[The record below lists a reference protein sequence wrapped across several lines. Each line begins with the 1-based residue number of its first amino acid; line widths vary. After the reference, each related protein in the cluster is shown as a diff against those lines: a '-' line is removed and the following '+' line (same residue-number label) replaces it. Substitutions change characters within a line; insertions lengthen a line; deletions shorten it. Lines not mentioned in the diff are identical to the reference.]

1 VTSDTPSS
9 VPSREAAAAQT
20 GEQELERTWS
30 DPPGFYGWLTTTNH
44 KRIALRAM
52 ITALVFFGLAGI
64 LAGLIRL
71 QLAGP
76 ENKFLSPDRYS
87 QFFTTHGTTMMFL
100 FAVPVMQALG
110 LYLVPLMVG
119 TRNVAFPRL
128 NAFGYWVYLIGGA
141 FLYISLLLNMAPDVG
156 WFSYVTLAGPQFS
169 PGKRADVWAQ
179 TVTFTEIAALVAAIE
194 IITTTLT
201 MRAPG
206 MTLNRMPVFVWAQLV
221 TSFMV
226 IFAMPAVALASL
238 FLALDRLIA
247 THFFNPSE
255 GGDVLLWQHLFWFF
269 GHPEVYIIFIPALGI
284 MSTLVPVFARRR
296 EFGYTGLVLSMVA
309 TGFLGFG
316 LWVHH
321 MFAAGLPQLGSTFF
335 TAASMIIAI
344 PTGIQIFCWTAT
356 MWLGRVRFDTPMLY
370 ALGFFS
376 IFIIG
381 GLTGVMVASV
391 PLDLQVHD
399 TFFVV
404 AHLHY
409 GLIGGA
415 VFPLFGGIHFWFPK
429 LSGRLLSESM
439 GKTSFAL
446 MFIGFNLTF
455 FPQHH
460 LGLAGMPRRV
470 YTYLPGLGWETL
482 NLLSSVGFLFM
493 TAAVVL
499 YVANVVRAL
508 RTGKPAGEDPWHGES
523 LEWAT
528 SSPPPAYNFAGIPVV
543 EGRDALWDRSDP
555 MPVMSGLR
563 TNCREALVTS
573 ILNATPHHR
582 YELPSHSVWPLLAA
596 LGTGVTF
603 IVGVFTPWGF
613 LIGGVLTGL
622 ALFGW
627 FWPKS
632 EIGIH

>member
-1 VTSDTPSS
+1 V
-9 VPSREAAAAQT
+9 EA
-20 GEQELERTWS
+20 ELERTWS
-30 DPPGFYGWLTTTNH
+30 DPPGLYGWLTTTNH
-44 KRIALRAM
+44 KRIALRGVV
-52 ITALVFFGLAGI
+52 TALCFFGLAGT
-64 LAGLIRL
+64 LAAVIRL
-71 QLAGP
+71 QLARP
-76 ENKFLSPDRYS
+76 ESHLLTPDRYS

-100 FAVPVMQALG
+100 FAVPIMQALG
-110 LYLVPLMVG
+110 LYLVPLMIG

-128 NAFGYWVYLIGGA
+128 NAYGYYVYLIGGA
-141 FLYISLLLNMAPDVG
+141 FLYLCLILNMAPDVG
-156 WFSYVTLAGPQFS
+156 WFSYVTLAGPQFGA
-169 PGKRADVWAQ
+169 GKRVDVWAQ

-206 MTLNRMPVFVWAQLV
+206 MTLNRLPVFVWAQLV

-247 THFFNPSE
+247 SHFFNPSE

-284 MSTLVPVFARRR
+284 MSTLVPVFSRRR
-296 EFGYTGLVLSMVA
+296 AFGYTGLVLSMVA

-344 PTGIQIFCWTAT
+344 PTGIQIFCWIAT
-356 MWLGRVRFDTPMLY
+356 IWLGKVRFDTPMLY
-370 ALGFFS
+370 ALGFFT

-409 GLIGGA
+409 VLIGGA
-415 VFPLFGGIHFWFPK
+415 IFPLFGGLHFWFPK
-429 LSGRLLSESM
+429 MTGRLLSETL
-439 GKTSFAL
+439 GKTGFWL
-446 MFIGFNLTF
+446 MFLGFNLTF
-455 FPQHH
+455 FPQHQ
-460 LGLAGMPRRV
+460 LGLVGMPRRI
-470 YTYLPGLGWETL
+470 YTYPAGLGWETL
-482 NLLSSVGFLFM
+482 NLLSSVGVLFM
-493 TAAVVL
+493 AAAIVL
-499 YVANVVRAL
+499 YLVNAVRAY
-508 RTGKPAGEDPWHGES
+508 RNGPAAGEDPWHGES

-528 SSPPPAYNFAGIPVV
+528 TSPPPAYNFSEIPVV
-543 EGRDALWDRSDP
+543 EGRDGLWDRSEP
-555 MPVMSGLR
+555 MPVVTGLR
-563 TNCREALVTS
+563 TDCREALATA
-573 ILNATPHHR
+573 ILTAVPDHR
-582 YELPSHSVWPLLAA
+582 YELPSHSIWPLLAA
-596 LGTGVTF
+596 LATGVTF
-603 IVGVFTPWGF
+603 IVAIFTPWGF
-613 LIGGVLTGL
+613 LIGGILTGL
-622 ALFGW
+622 ALLGW
-627 FWPKS
+627 FWPK
-632 EIGIH
+632 EDTGIH